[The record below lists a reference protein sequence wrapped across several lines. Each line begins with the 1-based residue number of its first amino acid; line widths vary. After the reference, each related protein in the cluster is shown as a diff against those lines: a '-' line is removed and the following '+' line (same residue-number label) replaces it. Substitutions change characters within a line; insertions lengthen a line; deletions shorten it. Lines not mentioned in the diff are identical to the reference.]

1 VATVDL
7 LVTDANGIMR
17 GKRVRRDVL
26 PKVFER
32 GVCLPGSL
40 FAADVSGHTVE
51 ASGLGFDRGDA
62 DDVCFPVPETLTLT
76 GWSRGADAQ
85 VIITA
90 HTPDG
95 TPFFADPRQVLART
109 LARFGDLGLTPM
121 VAVELEFYLIDRE
134 LDGLGGPQPPCS
146 PVSGRRERSTQ
157 VYGMTELDDYSAFL
171 AEVDRL
177 AEAQGLPADTAVAE
191 YAPGQY
197 EVNLHHVPDA
207 LAAADHAVL
216 LKRVIRRAAEA
227 CGMAATFMAKPYADQ
242 AGSGTHVHVSL
253 LDADGVN
260 VFAADAPTGSPMLGH
275 AAAGLLATM
284 PEAVALLAP
293 NVNSMRRFQPD
304 NFVPLVPCWGANNRT
319 AAVRIPAGDVGSR
332 RLEHRVAGADAN
344 PYLAVAA
351 VLAGTHHGLVNELAP
366 PPPVIGNAVAEGSV
380 QLPASWLH
388 AIECLERGSILPDYL
403 DPEFVRVYLA
413 CRRHERERFHR
424 VITPLEHEWYLHT
437 V

>member
-1 VATVDL
+1 
-7 LVTDANGIMR
+7 
-17 GKRVRRDVL
+17 
-26 PKVFER
+26 
-32 GVCLPGSL
+32 
-40 FAADVSGHTVE
+40 
-51 ASGLGFDRGDA
+51 
-62 DDVCFPVPETLTLT
+62 
-76 GWSRGADAQ
+76 
-85 VIITA
+85 
-90 HTPDG
+90 
-95 TPFFADPRQVLART
+95 VLART
-109 LARFGDLGLTPM
+109 LARFGELGLTPV
-121 VAVELEFYLIDRE
+121 VAVELEFYLLDRE
-134 LDGLGGPQPPCS
+134 LDGRGAPQPPCS
-146 PVSGRRERSTQ
+146 PVSGRRERSPQ
-157 VYGMTELDDYSAFL
+157 VYGMAELDDYSAFL
-171 AEVDRL
+171 SEVDRF

-242 AGSGTHVHVSL
+242 AGSGTHIHVSL
-253 LDADGVN
+253 LDGEGVN
-260 VFAADAPTGSPMLGH
+260 VFAADEVTGSVRLGH
-275 AAAGLLATM
+275 AAAGLLAAM
-284 PEAVALLAP
+284 PESVALLAP

-304 NFVPLVPCWGANNRT
+304 NFVPLVPCWGVNNRT
-319 AAVRIPAGDVGSR
+319 AAVRIPAGDAGAR

-344 PYLAVAA
+344 PYLTVAA
-351 VLAGTHHGLVNELAP
+351 VLAGMHHGLVTELAP
-366 PPPVIGNAVAEGSV
+366 PPPVIGNAVAEGNV

-388 AIECLERGSILPDYL
+388 AIECLERGTILPDYL